1 MEPAAG
7 AWCDATEMCFRVRDP
22 GRRLSGVRLE
32 QGVLPRGT
40 STEFTHHAA
49 LGAWE
54 LRLPRPAVQRMEY
67 KLELRRPG
75 GATESVCD
83 PENPLRAG
91 GGFGDS
97 SELRC
102 PGYRPPG
109 WLDLPAAPGR
119 WRDVHL
125 PLPALRSETVA
136 RVWSPAAATDRVVVA
151 HDGPDYDRYG
161 RLGQY
166 TAAMI
171 GAGRVPPFHLVLLS
185 AADRLEWYSASPA
198 YARALAVDVL
208 PKLGAELGSTR
219 PVVGVGAS
227 LGALAML
234 HCQRRHPAGFAGLF
248 LQSRSFFQPRYDRH
262 ESGFRRYL
270 RIVRFTGRVRR
281 RDDGPAVPAALTC
294 GAVEENLANNTGM
307 AEALRRHGYAVTFAE
322 VPDAHTWTGWRDAY
336 DPHLTALLQ
345 RVF

>member
-1 MEPAAG
+1 MAAAAG
-7 AWCDATEMCFRVRDP
+7 AWCDATGMGFRVRDHD
-22 GRRLSGVRLE
+22 RRLAGVRLR

-40 STEFTHHAA
+40 DTAFAYDAA
-49 LGAWE
+49 TGTWE
-54 LRLPRPAVQRMEY
+54 LRLPRPAVQRLEY
-67 KLELRRPG
+67 QLDLIRADG
-75 GATESVCD
+75 TTDTVCD
-83 PENPLRAG
+83 PDNPLRVG

-102 PGYRPPG
+102 PEYREPG
-109 WLDLPAAPGR
+109 WLRLPQAGGA

-125 PLPALRSETVA
+125 PMPLVRGEAVA
-136 RVWSPAAATDRVVVA
+136 RVWSPDRPTDRVVVA

-161 RLGQY
+161 GLGHY

-171 GAGRVPPFHLVLLS
+171 RAGRVPPYHLVLLP
-185 AADRLEWYSASPA
+185 AGDRLEWYSASSA
-198 YARALAVDVL
+198 YARALAGDVL
-208 PKLGAELGSTR
+208 PKLAAELGTAR

-234 HCQRRHPAGFAGLF
+234 HCQRRHPAGFAALF
-248 LQSRSFFQPRYDRH
+248 LQSGSFFQPRFDKQ

-270 RIVRFTGRVRR
+270 RIVRFTGGVRR
-281 RDDGPAVPAALTC
+281 GPAGHPVPVALTC
-294 GAVEENLANNTGM
+294 GTVEENLANNADM
-307 AEALRRHGYAVTFAE
+307 AAALTRQGYDVTFAE

-336 DPHLTALLQ
+336 DPHLTSLLQ